1 MAAAKNPT
9 MTMPAQMK
17 QVRRLILGPPRDPL
31 DPQMP
36 QRVLLAAMLAWVGFG
51 ANGMSSALYGPEKS
65 YIALGAHAELAP
77 LLALATT
84 LTVFVIAMAYSQ
96 VMEIFPTGG
105 GSYKIASNLLGP
117 KFGLASGSAQVV
129 DYVLTIAV
137 SLTSGTDALF
147 SLLPVSA
154 QVYKLAAE
162 IGLAVLLIFLN
173 LRGMR
178 ESIRFLA
185 PIVIG
190 FFVVHALLIVVG
202 IGSETSRFARMW
214 GDATMSVHSLS
225 AASGWTFVAAIFLRA
240 YGLGGSTYSGVE
252 SMSNHVN
259 LLAEPRLKTGR
270 MAMLY
275 VALSLAFTAG
285 GIMLLFAL
293 ESVRPLPGQTL
304 NAIAFSAIIG
314 KLGLDG
320 ASSQALLLLTLALE
334 GAILLVAANSI
345 LIFAPSLLGNM
356 AFDSWLPHR
365 FRNLS
370 SRLVRED
377 GVIFIGACAV
387 AILLWTRGELAVLV
401 VFYSINVFLCLTL
414 SKLGLW
420 RYWWIRRS
428 ELRFRVLAVRL
439 SIAAAGLTVAVLVL
453 AVTLKEKF
461 FEGGWA
467 TICCTL
473 LVVAGCVVVRRHYD
487 WVDRQ
492 RQKLDALFEMPVQA
506 AAAKTSD
513 PPDPTE
519 TTAIFL
525 TTEHWGP
532 TLHTLRWVER
542 LFPGHFRNM
551 VFVSAV
557 RVEASAIAAPE
568 TVAQRKAKIERSL
581 DQLEAF
587 CAREGH
593 RTARFVAHGIDPVE
607 SLEGLI
613 KDVRIRFPN
622 SVCFSNKLILPKE
635 RWFSEWL
642 HNQTALS
649 LQRQLH
655 FNGIPL
661 VILPIKLA

>member
-1 MAAAKNPT
+1 M
-9 MTMPAQMK
+9 
-17 QVRRLILGPPRDPL
+17 
-31 DPQMP
+31 
-36 QRVLLAAMLAWVGFG
+36 
-51 ANGMSSALYGPEKS
+51 
-65 YIALGAHAELAP
+65 
-77 LLALATT
+77 
-84 LTVFVIAMAYSQ
+84 
-96 VMEIFPTGG
+96 
-105 GSYKIASNLLGP
+105 
-117 KFGLASGSAQVV
+117 
-129 DYVLTIAV
+129 
-137 SLTSGTDALF
+137 
-147 SLLPVSA
+147 
-154 QVYKLAAE
+154 YKLAAE
-162 IGLAVLLIFLN
+162 IGLALLLVVLN
-173 LRGMR
+173 LRGMQ

-185 PIVIG
+185 PIVMG
-190 FFVVHALLIVVG
+190 FFFVHALLILFG
-202 IGSETSRFARMW
+202 IGSDTSRFAGMW
-214 GDATMSVHSLS
+214 DHASTSIRSLS
-225 AASGWTFVAAIFLRA
+225 AQSGWIFVAAIFLRA

-285 GIMLLFAL
+285 GIMLLYSL
-293 ESVRPLPGQTL
+293 ESVQPVHGQTL
-304 NAIAFSAIIG
+304 NAVAFSTIIG
-314 KLGLDG
+314 KLGLDN
-320 ASSQALLLLTLALE
+320 ATSQGLLVLTLALE

-356 AFDSWLPHR
+356 ASDSWLPHR

-387 AILLWTRGELAVLV
+387 AILLWTHGELGLLV

-420 RYWWIRRS
+420 RYWWRRRS
-428 ELRFRVLAVRL
+428 ELRLSHLVVRL
-439 SIAAAGLTVAVLVL
+439 SIAVAGLAVAVLVL
-453 AVTLKEKF
+453 VVTLTEKF

-467 TICCTL
+467 TICFTL

-492 RQKLDALFEMPVQA
+492 REKLDQFFELPKQDLAV
-506 AAAKTSD
+506 AKSA
-513 PPDPTE
+513 PPDPKQA
-519 TTAIFL
+519 TAIFL

-532 TLHTLRWVER
+532 TIHTLLWVQR
-542 LFPGHFRNM
+542 LFPERFSNM

-557 RVEASAIAAPE
+557 QVEASAIATPE
-568 TVAQRKAKIERSL
+568 TVPQRKARIERSL

-587 CAREGH
+587 CAREGL

-607 SLEGLI
+607 SLEGMI
-613 KDVRIRFPN
+613 KEVRARFPD
-622 SVCFSNKLILPKE
+622 SVCFSNKLILPPD

-655 FNGIPL
+655 FAGIPL
-661 VILPIKLA
+661 VIVPIKLI